1 MKTPLLCSLGFHKW
15 RNCGNIVEVFW
26 QEPTLIKAA
35 GAKSGIDTNT
45 EVRRSSLGAH
55 SKAVHEG
62 RECKRCG
69 LKLRRKLVRNSDG
82 TLSAI
87 GWETDTEETDAS
99 A

>member
-1 MKTPLLCSLGFHKW
+1 M
-15 RNCGNIVEVFW
+15 
-26 QEPTLIKAA
+26 IKAA
-35 GAKSGIDTNT
+35 GAKYGIGTST
-45 EVRRSSLGAH
+45 GLRQSSLGAH
-55 SKAVHEG
+55 SKAVYEG

-99 A
+99 T